1 MVGLDSVLLRNRW
14 LASAMAMVVGG
25 ASAFLLLR
33 GDARVV
39 IALILTVVA
48 GLAVFLWPRATVLFL
63 VAWLPFQEM
72 VRRMLIPAA
81 GWSPND
87 PILLFVPAVV
97 GIYCLLHPVF
107 RKPWNDVT
115 RWMVV
120 VLAVAC
126 VQAVSPMGAG
136 VRANLIGA
144 LFVVIPLL
152 WFFVGRTVDARTIDL
167 IVRAIPFLGI
177 IVGAYGMYQFNIGFL
192 PWDKAWVH
200 VAGYAALYVGGFVR
214 PFATFASSA
223 EYETFVLIAALV
235 SFALAFRLRGVAAM
249 LYGALGVALWAVG
262 FLDGSRTGMVYTAA
276 GVGILWAYRVESRR
290 YIRLIAAAIGTVVIY
305 LAVVHGHHFASGG
318 LGSTTRA
325 GQMFSH
331 QMSALSQPFKSKT
344 STLTLHLYYLGH
356 GLLYGLRHPL
366 GEGLGLITPAGGR
379 FGHASMTTELDY
391 ANFLIAGGII
401 GGLAYMWVILLVA
414 YRSLTQPSPLSLAAY
429 VLPAILLLTNGE
441 WMNGGYYFISALIWL
456 LIGSL
461 LGPIFG
467 TGDAVAAPKLGSSAD
482 EDVD

>member
-1 MVGLDSVLLRNRW
+1 MGLDSVLVRNRW

-126 VQAVSPMGAG
+126 VQAISPMGAG
-136 VRANLIGA
+136 LRANLIGA
-144 LFVVIPLL
+144 LFVVVPLL
-152 WFFVGRTVDARTIDL
+152 WFFVGRTIDAKTIDL

-177 IVGAYGMYQFNIGFL
+177 VIAAYGMYQFNIGFL

-200 VAGYAALYVGGFVR
+200 VAGYAALNVGGFIR
-214 PFATFASSA
+214 PFGTFASSA

-235 SFALAFRLRGVAAM
+235 SFALAFRLRGVAAV
-249 LYGALGVALWAVG
+249 LYGTLGAALWAVA
-262 FLDGSRTGMVYTAA
+262 FLDGSRAGMVYTAA

-290 YIRLIAAAIGTVVIY
+290 YIRLIAAAIGTVVVY
-305 LAVVHGHHFASGG
+305 LVAVHGHHFAAGG
-318 LGSTTRA
+318 LGATSKA

-331 QMSALSQPFKSKT
+331 QMSALSQPFSSKT
-344 STLTLHLYYLGH
+344 STLATHLDMVR
-356 GLLYGLRHPL
+356 YGIVFGFRHPF
-366 GEGLGLITPAGGR
+366 GDGLGVVTAAGGR
-379 FGHASMTTELDY
+379 FGSSSMSMEADY
-391 ANFLIAGGII
+391 SNFFIAGGVI
-401 GGLAYMWVILLVA
+401 GGMAYMWAICVIA
-414 YRSLTQPSPLSLAAY
+414 YRSLTITSQHSIAAY
-429 VLPAILLLTNGE
+429 VLPSILIVTSGE
-441 WMNGGYYFISALIWL
+441 WMNGGYYFVSALVWI
-456 LIGSL
+456 LIGSI
-461 LGPIFG
+461 LG
-467 TGDAVAAPKLGSSAD
+467 
-482 EDVD
+482 

>member
-1 MVGLDSVLLRNRW
+1 MGLDSVLVRHRW
-14 LASAMAMVVGG
+14 LASAMAILVGG
-25 ASAFLLLR
+25 VSAFLLIH
-33 GDARVV
+33 GDARVI

-107 RKPWNDVT
+107 RKPWNDIT

-136 VRANLIGA
+136 LRANLIGA
-144 LFVVIPLL
+144 MFIVVPLL
-152 WFFVGRTVDARTIDL
+152 WFFVGRTVDAKTIDL

-177 IVGAYGMYQFNIGFL
+177 IIGSYGMYQFNVGFL

-200 VAGYAALYVGGFVR
+200 LAGYTALHVGGFVR
-214 PFATFASSA
+214 PFGTFASSA
-223 EYETFVLIAALV
+223 EYETFLLIAALV
-235 SFALAFRLRGVAAM
+235 SFGLAFRLRGVAAV
-249 LYGALGVALWAVG
+249 LYGALGVGFWAAG

-276 GVGILWAYRVESRR
+276 GVGILWAYRVESQR
-290 YIRLIAAAIGTVVIY
+290 YMRLLAAAVGTVVIY
-305 LAVVHGHHFASGG
+305 LVAVHGHHFAAGG
-318 LGSTTRA
+318 LGASSKA

-331 QMSALSQPFKSKT
+331 QMSALSAPFSAKT
-344 STLTLHLYYLGH
+344 STLTIHIDMIK
-356 GLLYGLRHPL
+356 YGVMFGFRHPL
-366 GEGLGLITPAGGR
+366 GDGLGVITAAGGR
-379 FGHASMTTELDY
+379 FGSGSMSMEADY
-391 ANFLIAGGII
+391 SNFFIAGGVF
-401 GGLAYMWVILLVA
+401 GGLAYLWTVMILA
-414 YRSLTQPSPLSLAAY
+414 YRSLTQSKLSSVAAY
-429 VLPAILLLTNGE
+429 VLPSILLLTSGQ
-441 WMNGGYYFISALIWL
+441 WLNGGYYFVSALVWL
-456 LIGSL
+456 LAGSL
-461 LGPIFG
+461 LG
-467 TGDAVAAPKLGSSAD
+467 
-482 EDVD
+482 